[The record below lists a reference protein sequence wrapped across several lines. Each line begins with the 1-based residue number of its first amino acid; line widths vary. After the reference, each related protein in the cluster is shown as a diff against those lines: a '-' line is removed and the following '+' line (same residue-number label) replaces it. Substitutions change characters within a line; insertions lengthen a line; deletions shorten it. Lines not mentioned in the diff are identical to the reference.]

1 MKDISLELKDE
12 WVSKIVANMIV
23 QKYQSLRGSEW
34 TEGIN
39 DEAVTTALSLKYQV
53 PSFFTSWIA
62 AQKLPSSDELEEIER
77 KIVKY
82 PSFGMEL
89 YVKTL
94 TGKCI
99 TLDVESDDTIDN
111 VKAKI

>member
-1 MKDISLELKDE
+1 MK
-12 WVSKIVANMIV
+12 
-23 QKYQSLRGSEW
+23 
-34 TEGIN
+34 EGVN
-39 DEAVTTALSLKYQV
+39 DEAATTFVSLKYYV

-62 AQKLPSSDELEEIER
+62 AQKLPSSEELLEIEW

-82 PSFGMEL
+82 PSCGMEI

-99 TLDVESDDTIDN
+99 TLDVESEDTIDN